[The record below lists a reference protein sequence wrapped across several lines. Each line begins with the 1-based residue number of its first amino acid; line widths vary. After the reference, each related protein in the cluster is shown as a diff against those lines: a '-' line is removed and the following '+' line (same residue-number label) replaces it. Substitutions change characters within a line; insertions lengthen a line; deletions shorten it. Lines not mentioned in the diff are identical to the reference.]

1 MDFGDL
7 YLVRSRTILGSIIR
21 FITRSRF
28 SHGGIVLYNGKGLEA
43 TWKGVRI
50 VNLSQYERLTVLTPL
65 RPLTDAERVK
75 LHTFVKEQNN
85 VRYDYWALIGFLL
98 ARRLQNPKKLY
109 CFELQWS
116 AYVRI
121 GRSLG
126 RLDRNFIDGTLIY
139 FSNDLK
145 VIQEE

>member
-1 MDFGDL
+1 MQFGDL
-7 YLVRSRTILGSIIR
+7 YLIRTRTILGSIIR
-21 FITRSRF
+21 FVTRSRF

-50 VNLSQYERLTVLTPL
+50 VNLSKYKRLTVLTPA
-65 RPLTDAERVK
+65 RPLTHAEK
-75 LHTFVKEQNN
+75 GILHTFVKEQNG
-85 VRYDYWALIGFLL
+85 VHYDYWALLGFLL

-109 CFELQWS
+109 CFELMFV
-116 AYVRI
+116 AYVHI
-121 GRSLG
+121 GRPLG

-145 VIQEE
+145 VVQEG